1 MICNLQ
7 FFPRENNIEECGL
20 EMNFSA
26 DFEILGKIE
35 HHELKEGGDEI
46 TVNEENKLEYLEYV
60 YNRINKEYN
69 II

>member
-1 MICNLQ
+1 
-7 FFPRENNIEECGL
+7 
-20 EMNFSA
+20 MNFSA

-60 YNRINKEYN
+60 YIRINKEHNIIQYN
-69 II
+69 ILMDINVLFIESSLE

>member
-1 MICNLQ
+1 
-7 FFPRENNIEECGL
+7 
-20 EMNFSA
+20 MNFSA

-60 YNRINKEYN
+60 YYHINVLFVESSLK
-69 II
+69 